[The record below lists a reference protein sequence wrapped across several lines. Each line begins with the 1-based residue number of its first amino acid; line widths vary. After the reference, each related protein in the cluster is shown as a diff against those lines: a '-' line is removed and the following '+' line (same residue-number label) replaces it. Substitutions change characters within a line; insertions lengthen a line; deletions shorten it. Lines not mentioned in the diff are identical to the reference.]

1 MRPLVSII
9 TPSYNSEGFIKETI
23 ESVLNQTYTNWEM
36 IIIDDCSTDNS
47 PEIIKE
53 YMKIDSRIKYLKN
66 KENSGPA
73 ISRNL
78 GLDNSKG
85 EYIAFLDSDDVW
97 FKEKLQIQ
105 MEYIIKNKTDIL
117 HNNYYFCDENG
128 KIIKEVKND
137 YRLNYKKI
145 LKSNQIKTSFLI
157 VKKEVLKN
165 IRFQN
170 IKHEDY
176 AFFLDFLRENNECF
190 CISKPL
196 GKYRINSTSVSS
208 NKLRSAIWTWKIYRN
223 YEKFNLIK
231 ASYYFI
237 NYALNGILKY
247 RRM

>member
-1 MRPLVSII
+1 MKPLISII
-9 TPSYNSEGFIKETI
+9 TPSYNSEKFIKETI
-23 ESVLNQTYTNWEM
+23 ESVLNQTYKNWEM
-36 IIIDDCSTDNS
+36 LIIDDCSSDSS
-47 PEIIKE
+47 PELIKE
-53 YMKIDSRIKYLKN
+53 YCRKDERIKYLKN
-66 KENSGPA
+66 KKNSGPA

-85 EYIAFLDSDDVW
+85 EYIAFLDSDDIW

-105 MEYIIKNKTDIL
+105 MEYIIKNKADVL

-128 KIIKEVKND
+128 NVIKEIKND
-137 YRLNYKKI
+137 YKLDYKKI

-157 VKKEVLKN
+157 VKKEILKN

-176 AFFLDFLRENNECF
+176 AFFLDFLRIGRECF
-190 CISKPL
+190 CIQKSL
-196 GKYRINSTSVSS
+196 GKYRINSESLSS
-208 NKLRSAIWTWKIYRN
+208 NKIKSAVWTWNIYKD

-247 RRM
+247 K